1 MASNGMNPLQLIGMM
16 RRSGNPQ
23 QFLINMLEQQ
33 SGGNPM
39 FTNLINLAKNND
51 TQSIEQIARN
61 ILKERGLDFDKE
73 FADFRNQF
81 GL

>member
-1 MASNGMNPLQLIGMM
+1 MISNGMNPLQLIGMI
-16 RRSGNPQ
+16 RKSGNPQ

-33 SGGNPM
+33 GGNNPV
-39 FTNLINLAKNND
+39 FANLITLAKNND
-51 TQSIEQIARN
+51 TQSIEQVARN